1 MADALRENRLMTPKV
16 WSPLAPMILALAA
29 LVFGLDQTHK
39 WWMLNVYDI
48 AASQPVAVTPFFD
61 LVLVWN
67 KGISYGLFPAHA
79 QGFLIALSLVITAFL
94 WIWACRS
101 ERPLGAF
108 ALAIIIGGALSN
120 ALDRAVHGGVADFFH
135 FHWGN
140 FSWYIFNIADV
151 AIVAGV
157 LLLLYESLIDS
168 GAGDRRGNA

>member
-1 MADALRENRLMTPKV
+1 MNLRL
-16 WSPLAPMILALAA
+16 WSPLAPMALALAA

-39 WWMLNVYDI
+39 WWMLNVLDI
-48 AASQPVAVTPFFD
+48 DGRQPLALTPFFD

-67 KGISYGLFPAHA
+67 KGVSYGLFRSHE
-79 QGFLIALSLVITAFL
+79 QGFLIALSLVITALL
-94 WIWACRS
+94 WIWTCRM
-101 ERPLGAF
+101 ERPLPAF
-108 ALAIIIGGALSN
+108 SLAIIIGGALSN

-135 FHWGN
+135 FHLGS

-157 LLLLYESLIDS
+157 LILLYESLFDR

>member
-1 MADALRENRLMTPKV
+1 MKLKL
-16 WSPLAPMILALAA
+16 WSPLAPLALALAA

-39 WWMLNVYDI
+39 WWMLNVLDI
-48 AASQPVAVTPFFD
+48 DGRQPLALTPFFE

-67 KGISYGLFPAHA
+67 KGISYGLFRSHA
-79 QGFLIALSLVITAFL
+79 QGFLIALSLVINALL
-94 WIWACRS
+94 WIWTCRV
-101 ERPLGAF
+101 ERPLAAF
-108 ALAIIIGGALSN
+108 SLAIIIGGALSN

-135 FHWGN
+135 FHLGS

-157 LLLLYESLIDS
+157 LILLYESLFDR